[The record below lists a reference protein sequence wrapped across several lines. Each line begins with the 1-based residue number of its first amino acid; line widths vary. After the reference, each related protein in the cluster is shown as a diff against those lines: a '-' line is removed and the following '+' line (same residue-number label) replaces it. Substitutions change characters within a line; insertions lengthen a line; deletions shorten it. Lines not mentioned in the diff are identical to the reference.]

1 MGVFMVPL
9 KFYISY
15 KLERK
20 FNFFVKFYTKNFQRF
35 QLTKTI
41 ADVKEAHSE
50 PSQTSKMVK
59 NG

>member
-1 MGVFMVPL
+1 MVPL